1 MISKLPTI
9 HNKEEFLKTLD
20 LDEFCFKI
28 LTYMLVSNDEEF
40 SHNQLRKELDKPPF
54 SMREPT
60 FSNHLKHLENKKII
74 TRDKSSYKTKIRLNE
89 KGLFLIS
96 RKKEFKKMIKD
107 YSDAINNSK
116 KLSTDEIYQKLERY
130 SIDKVYK
137 SLYIKLTTLLDP
149 TKELEK
155 IILYKWINVTHDNV
169 IDIYLNE
176 LTRRGTDDINKVLE
190 IHLNHPRA
198 IKQ

>member
-1 MISKLPTI
+1 
-9 HNKEEFLKTLD
+9 
-20 LDEFCFKI
+20 
-28 LTYMLVSNDEEF
+28 
-40 SHNQLRKELDKPPF
+40 
-54 SMREPT
+54 
-60 FSNHLKHLENKKII
+60 
-74 TRDKSSYKTKIRLNE
+74 
-89 KGLFLIS
+89 
-96 RKKEFKKMIKD
+96 MIKD

-137 SLYIKLTTLLDP
+137 SLYIKLINLLDP

-155 IILYKWINVTHDNV
+155 IILYKWINVTHDNI
-169 IDIYLNE
+169 IDIYLDE
-176 LTRRGTDDINKVLE
+176 LKRRGTDDINKVLK